1 MGKPYLKFHIIFLF
15 INHKVTDACLFGF
28 PTLQS
33 QSIRTKG
40 NHPVPTY
47 HSMIWILLRIHI
59 NIFFVFFSE
68 FYLKL
73 IIFSLVYS
81 WRPHRTRKVCVLLLF
96 LPKLLV
102 LLPIEADAKQKK
114 DFLLTSE
121 ERAAETRQEGLYSSG
136 TAVRDDRKLK
146 LFKLKEKQNQV
157 LLWRSL
163 VTGE

>member
-1 MGKPYLKFHIIFLF
+1 M
-15 INHKVTDACLFGF
+15 
-28 PTLQS
+28 
-33 QSIRTKG
+33 
-40 NHPVPTY
+40 
-47 HSMIWILLRIHI
+47 
-59 NIFFVFFSE
+59 
-68 FYLKL
+68 
-73 IIFSLVYS
+73 
-81 WRPHRTRKVCVLLLF
+81 CVLLLF

-114 DFLLTSE
+114 AFLISE

-146 LFKLKEKQNQV
+146 LFKLKEEQNQV